1 MSRGL
6 SRTIEGETAVSAT
19 LAKTTA
25 TAVPITRIF
34 GRRAR
39 AVRPQN
45 EGEEKPNLRTARQ
58 NRPAAIALSPH
69 FLRAIAIE
77 RPLPEVNTRVLRVS
91 TLLFGTAAKDDS
103 RVVGS
108 WIGSP
113 PEPCASADL
122 SPTLGANGLQ
132 RLALVEQP
140 ASISLNDWGTE
151 AAAATGVVLVPSAFG
166 EGLSNAT

>member
-1 MSRGL
+1 M
-6 SRTIEGETAVSAT
+6 
-19 LAKTTA
+19 
-25 TAVPITRIF
+25 
-34 GRRAR
+34 
-39 AVRPQN
+39 
-45 EGEEKPNLRTARQ
+45 
-58 NRPAAIALSPH
+58 
-69 FLRAIAIE
+69 
-77 RPLPEVNTRVLRVS
+77 S